1 MSYFNLYKQFSSSF
15 IKTEMLTVNV
25 NELQNIK
32 QKSMLKCFCNTISKI
47 FALLTEI

>member
-1 MSYFNLYKQFSSSF
+1 MSYFNLYKKFSSSF

-32 QKSMLKCFCNTISKI
+32 KNQC
-47 FALLTEI
+47 